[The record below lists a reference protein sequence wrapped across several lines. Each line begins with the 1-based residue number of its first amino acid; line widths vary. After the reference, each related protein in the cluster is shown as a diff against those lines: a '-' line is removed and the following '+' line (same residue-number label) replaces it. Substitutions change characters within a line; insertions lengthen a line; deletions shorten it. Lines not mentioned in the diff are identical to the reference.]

1 MVERKHNAIERGSA
15 SIEYVV
21 ITIAMMVLLF
31 APFFSDGSSVV
42 NWFLDSLR
50 AFQANST
57 YLLSL
62 P

>member
-1 MVERKHNAIERGSA
+1 MNDIPLFINQSGSA
-15 SIEYVV
+15 SVEYVV
-21 ITIAMMVLLF
+21 VTVVMMAILF
-31 APFFSDGSSVV
+31 APLPHFDQSLVSL
-42 NWFLDSLR
+42 FLDSLR